1 MTQYRLKKDTFGIP
15 AGTVAEKGVRGYI
28 LRCGVGADDVAFN
41 DLALPNCLVEN
52 CDEFEKVEEP
62 KKWARAAYIFES
74 GRIVNPPTLVSSLSE
89 AVSNGES
96 YSGAV
101 AQVIW
106 PARFDDEGYLIM
118 EVEG

>member
-1 MTQYRLKKDTFGIP
+1 MTQYRLKKDTFEIP
-15 AGTVAEKGVRGYI
+15 AGTVAKPCAGGY
-28 LRCGVGADDVAFN
+28 
-41 DLALPNCLVEN
+41 ALGWYGQVLSEFLVEN
-52 CDEFEKVEEP
+52 GDEFEKVEEP